1 MERLYRLHRR
11 REMERDMGAFYSPLV
26 SWLSSPLLQYV
37 AVVTREMQC

>member
-11 REMERDMGAFYSPLV
+11 CEMERDMGASYSPLI

-37 AVVTREMQC
+37 AVVTREMPC